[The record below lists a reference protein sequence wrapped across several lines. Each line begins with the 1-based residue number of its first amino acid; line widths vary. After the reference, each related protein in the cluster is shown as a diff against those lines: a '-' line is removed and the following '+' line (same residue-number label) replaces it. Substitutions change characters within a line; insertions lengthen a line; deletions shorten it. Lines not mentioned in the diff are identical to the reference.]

1 MTSSERDI
9 TSLLDILNSC
19 KLIKD
24 WTVGQERKE
33 IFRNPLLSRA
43 VIYEIAK
50 IGEAT
55 RRITEGFKK
64 QHTHI
69 PWDEMKGMRNH
80 LIHDYDDII
89 EDNVWEVITIDIDAL
104 IVKIEP
110 LVPPPND
117 YE

>member
-1 MTSSERDI
+1 MKKADSVY
-9 TSLLDILNSC
+9 LDHILES
-19 KLIKD
+19 IGRIRSY
-24 WTVGQERKE
+24 TRGMKE
-33 IFRNPLLSRA
+33 GDFMQDGKTQDA
-43 VIYEIAK
+43 VIRQFEI

-55 RRITEGFKK
+55 KRISDEFRDK
-64 QHTHI
+64 HTHI